1 MLHTSWLKR
10 NNNNRTFY
18 AELANMDLYKFHHAK
33 ENQISHIS
41 PRGVTFM
48 NISSFHT
55 DAVTFS
61 QNLSAAQR
69 LPDGCLAAAWKFF
82 WQKNITSS
90 RQAAAKQPS
99 GSHQIRKKIKQV
111 YLHLSHASDYTIL
124 APPGD
129 PAIVY
134 FFTQ

>member
-1 MLHTSWLKR
+1 MGS
-10 NNNNRTFY
+10 
-18 AELANMDLYKFHHAK
+18 YKFYHTK

-41 PRGVTFM
+41 PRGATFM
-48 NISSFHT
+48 DISSFHT

-90 RQAAAKQPS
+90 RQAAAKQPP
-99 GSHQIRKKIKQV
+99 GSRQIQKKNFKQV